1 MTEQGGQ
8 PALGGQ
14 SENRTD
20 FEPPEKHKAADR
32 AGKALGNMAGSINKA
47 LGADDIPVVLDR
59 KGPHIS
65 IKDLEDLIDKALEN
79 NPPAY

>member
-1 MTEQGGQ
+1 
-8 PALGGQ
+8 
-14 SENRTD
+14 
-20 FEPPEKHKAADR
+20 
-32 AGKALGNMAGSINKA
+32 MAGSINKA

-59 KGPHIS
+59 KGPHVS